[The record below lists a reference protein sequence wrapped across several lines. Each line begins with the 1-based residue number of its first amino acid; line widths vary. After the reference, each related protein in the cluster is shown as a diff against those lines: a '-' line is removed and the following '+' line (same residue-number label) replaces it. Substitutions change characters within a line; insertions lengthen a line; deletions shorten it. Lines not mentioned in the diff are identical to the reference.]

1 MHFKKALKTISI
13 SEGEEHAICHFSK
26 TINYL
31 AFNDLLFLICGSLK
45 QVCRV
50 SQWTVD
56 RKTNEL
62 CRPASL
68 RASDEHGR
76 DLAQKQKNLS
86 GS

>member
-1 MHFKKALKTISI
+1 MPSA
-13 SEGEEHAICHFSK
+13 HFSK

-56 RKTNEL
+56 RKTNCVDLRACE
-62 CRPASL
+62 PASERAMSTDATLHTKAKKPVWFL
-68 RASDEHGR
+68 RSR
-76 DLAQKQKNLS
+76 S
-86 GS
+86 TVPYM

>member
-56 RKTNEL
+56 RKTN
-62 CRPASL
+62 CVDL
-68 RASDEHGR
+68 RACERDEHGR